1 MQQSQIPMKLGIRAF
16 APIVAR
22 TLAGA
27 AVIAVVMG
35 SAIFTKRAGS
45 LPALVG
51 LERVENVTPSSNSP
65 ETLAS
70 LPEINSVSYSETTN
84 VEETEA
90 GSEPGDVE
98 VIAIE
103 DIDESSPEWDA
114 QTRWFD
120 GRPVRPSKVVVMK
133 VTGYSPD
140 HRSCGIFADG
150 QTATLHSV
158 WTNGMNLVAAD
169 PTVLPYGT
177 MITVPGYANEEIV
190 PVLDCGGA
198 IKGNRLDLLFATHRR
213 ALVWGV
219 QTVRVTI
226 WDYADGEPAPNPRK
240 VR

>member
-1 MQQSQIPMKLGIRAF
+1 MQQPQIPMKLGIRAF
-16 APIVAR
+16 APVVAR

-51 LERVENVTPSSNSP
+51 LERVENVTPSSNSS
-65 ETLAS
+65 EALAS
-70 LPEINSVSYSETTN
+70 LPEINTVSYSETTN
-84 VEETEA
+84 VEETEV